1 MVDYETGMADEVKIE
16 DAGDSSDYT
25 QYLGRIT
32 AASHTVSPDV
42 TQGYTIG
49 DWKPK
54 ENIDGLTTI
63 EGSVTCS
70 PPNLKLLQLV
80 GTYSEDTDEGIYS
93 ISLDK
98 ILGKTTFKQ
107 QKIGDGGVATL
118 SGFKFGSYTMRV
130 GEDQDLEI
138 ELSGQGD
145 DFDLDTSTTITTPSA
160 NSYDTK
166 KYYDVKVSIDGD
178 TVGSAASVTADY
190 NRDLEAIKGM
200 EDNSSRTPTE
210 IIEKNFDHS
219 FDIDI
224 NITNADAYS
233 KMLDDA
239 SSPYTIQDE
248 RSDQDIV
255 VTIDTSAGNDT
266 YTMKNCRME
275 EISSDMDDSKDKRIA
290 TIRGVC
296 RDVEISGDT

>member
-1 MVDYETGMADEVKIE
+1 MVDYETGMADEVKII

-42 TQGYTIG
+42 AQGYTIG

-54 ENIDGLTTI
+54 ENIDGMTTI
-63 EGSVTCS
+63 EGSVTCN

-80 GTYSEDTDEGIYS
+80 GTYSEGSGTYS

-98 ILGKTTFKQ
+98 ILGKNTFKQ

-118 SGFKFGSYTMRV
+118 SGFKFGSYTLRV
-130 GEDQDLEI
+130 GEDQDLEV

-145 DFDLDTSTTITTPSA
+145 DFDLDTSATITTPS
-160 NSYDTK
+160 STYDTK
-166 KYYDVKVSIDGD
+166 KYYDVTVSIGGD
-178 TVGSAASVTADY
+178 TIGSAASVTADY
-190 NRDLEAIKGM
+190 NRDLEAVKGM
-200 EDNSSRTPTE
+200 EDNSNRTPSE

-219 FDIDI
+219 FDMDI
-224 NITNADAYS
+224 NITDADAYN
-233 KMLDDA
+233 KALDSS

-255 VTIDTSAGNDT
+255 ITISTSAGSDT